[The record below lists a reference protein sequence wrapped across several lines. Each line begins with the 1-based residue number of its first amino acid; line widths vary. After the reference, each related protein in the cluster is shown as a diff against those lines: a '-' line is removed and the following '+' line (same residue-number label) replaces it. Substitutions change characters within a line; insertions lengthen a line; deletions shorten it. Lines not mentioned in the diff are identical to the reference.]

1 MLNLLQNN
9 IEKGNEI
16 VPFLIMLPIKI
27 YFASHMLKF
36 EPPHPD
42 PQHKRRISMRI
53 HEDEDESE
61 PHPHAPL
68 LPEPHPQQRSNK
80 IIIQQ
85 DSLPPKKPQL
95 PMHNTPYHFYISN
108 LMLPARK

>member
-1 MLNLLQNN
+1 M
-9 IEKGNEI
+9 EKGNEI
-16 VPFLIMLPIKI
+16 VPFLIMLPLKI

-36 EPPHPD
+36 EPHPNPLPHP
-42 PQHKRRISMRI
+42 PHKRRISMRI
-53 HEDEDESE
+53 HKEEEDESE
-61 PHPHAPL
+61 LQPHAPL

-85 DSLPPKKPQL
+85 DSLPPKEPQV

-108 LMLPARK
+108 LMRSNKK